1 MREFISRC
9 VCFVDKE
16 VTIRLVSGG
25 DASEV
30 TIGKAIEVRGVV
42 KDPTTLQVNGRDY
55 NMYESDFDMVTYEQ
69 MLDYYHGMCK
79 HMAM

>member
-9 VCFVDKE
+9 VFLDKE
-16 VTIRLVSGG
+16 VTIKLVSGG

-30 TIGKAIEVRGVV
+30 TNGKAIEVRGVV
-42 KDPTTLQVNGRDY
+42 KDPVTLQVNGRDF

-79 HMAM
+79 HMTM

>member
-1 MREFISRC
+1 MNIKI
-9 VCFVDKE
+9 VG
-16 VTIRLVSGG
+16 GG

-42 KDPTTLQVNGRDY
+42 KDPVTLQVNGRDF

-69 MLDYYHGMCK
+69 MMDYYHGMCR
-79 HMAM
+79 HMTM